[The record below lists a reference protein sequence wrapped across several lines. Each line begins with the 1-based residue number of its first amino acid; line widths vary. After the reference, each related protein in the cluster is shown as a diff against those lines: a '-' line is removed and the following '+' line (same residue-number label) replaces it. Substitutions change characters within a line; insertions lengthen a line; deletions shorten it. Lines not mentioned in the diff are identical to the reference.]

1 MSYSLQAYHK
11 RTSSSVKIARLIA
24 VTVVAVALILGAAII
39 AAAYIQSMNNN
50 KAPAATTN
58 GALSTETNVSS
69 HFAKGR

>member
-1 MSYSLQAYHK
+1 M
-11 RTSSSVKIARLIA
+11 KIARLIA

-50 KAPAATTN
+50 KNTATN

-69 HFAKGR
+69 HSLFRRGR